1 MILLISFLPQLAE
14 YCSFYTFR
22 PLSFTFVDLSTV
34 VNSYISSE
42 ALELREGATL

>member
-22 PLSFTFVDLSTV
+22 PLSFTFVDLSDV
-34 VNSYISSE
+34 VNAYIPSE
-42 ALELREGATL
+42 ALELRAGATL